1 MLKKPA
7 ATIPG
12 RRSGKTRC
20 NSMQYDGERSPTA
33 ISQNFFVV
41 SLETMP
47 FSQNA
52 PGEKESLP
60 WSLHE
65 TKALFFY
72 FEGFS

>member
-1 MLKKPA
+1 
-7 ATIPG
+7 
-12 RRSGKTRC
+12 
-20 NSMQYDGERSPTA
+20 MQYDGERSPTA